1 MTMDYS
7 PLSEREIWPFL
18 KEAISLELERPY
30 PPKLVCM
37 HLTSTPTCMNFLS
50 RFYSVLFLTLMGY
63 SPLSKSTKNT
73 IGSLVFINFLS
84 LCSFY
89 NYRYSVT
96 KSNTF
101 SHTFNVQSGA
111 IKYLEHVV
119 LTVSFGITVTVS
131 LYLVL
136 SSHILS
142 L

>member
-1 MTMDYS
+1 MDYS
-7 PLSEREIWPFL
+7 PWSERKIWPFL
-18 KEAISLELERPY
+18 KEAISPKPERPC

-89 NYRYSVT
+89 IQRYSVT

-119 LTVSFGITVTVS
+119 LTVSFGITMVS